1 MIQTW
6 KFDECKPEKILGRPS
21 IALDAQT
28 QFSVSQKPKVVVG
41 GTETKTKTMALAKQ
55 KRKRKTTSV
64 SRNFAYHRL
73 LNKQGNVNH
82 HRQQVTQKIEKM
94 AEEKTIKRY
103 NNNTRTKKK
112 PTRKKNVSDI
122 KAPAKQEQQTPDLP
136 YIAFHALMSS

>member
-82 HRQQVTQKIEKM
+82 HRQQVTKKNVNKKM
-94 AEEKTIKRY
+94 AEEKTIKTIPQQY
-103 NNNTRTKKK
+103 KND
-112 PTRKKNVSDI
+112 KKNRSG
-122 KAPAKQEQQTPDLP
+122 KK
-136 YIAFHALMSS
+136 